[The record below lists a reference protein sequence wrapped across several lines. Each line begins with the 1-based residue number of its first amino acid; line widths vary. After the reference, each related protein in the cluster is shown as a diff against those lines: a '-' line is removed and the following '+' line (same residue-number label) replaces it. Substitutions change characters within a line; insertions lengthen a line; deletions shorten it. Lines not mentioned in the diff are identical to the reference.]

1 LCISKSL
8 KNFASFIE
16 ERKSVRDQDPDERE
30 RRISRFSG
38 LQELK
43 LSEVDEQAILE
54 EQNKDMLQIEKD
66 LVELADCFIDMAN
79 EVKIQGEEL
88 NKVENNTSKSAIQ
101 VEQGTGEVSKAFR
114 YAQAARKKIVVLIIL
129 SIILLGIL
137 AIIIWLA
144 VCTPWNNKC

>member
-1 LCISKSL
+1 VKHDKLAKQFNDTLIEYENLVKLSL
-8 KNFASFIE
+8 RKEREIASFIE
-16 ERKSVRDQDPDERE
+16 ERRSVREQDPDERE
-30 RRISRFSG
+30 RRISRFSD

-88 NKVENNTSKSAIQ
+88 NKVENNTSKSA
-101 VEQGTGEVSKAFR
+101 GTRNWRSF
-114 YAQAARKKIVVLIIL
+114 
-129 SIILLGIL
+129 
-137 AIIIWLA
+137 
-144 VCTPWNNKC
+144 